1 MADRQVARNK
11 KTVKLATPIE
21 WFGKRLAEI
30 ELREPTGSEYI
41 RLGDP
46 RVLVRSQTG
55 SGYFVEQNEVIEK
68 YLDACITI
76 DGGASIMAQLN
87 LQDAMTVKMEML
99 GFFLAA
105 AATTAARNSTS
116 SSSD

>member
-1 MADRQVARNK
+1 MAET
-11 KTVKLATPIE
+11 KTAGNRRIVKLSTPIE

-30 ELREPTGSEYI
+30 ELREPTGAEYV

-55 SGYFVEQNEVIEK
+55 AGYFVEQNEVIEK
-68 YLDACITI
+68 YLDVCITL
-76 DGGASIMAQLN
+76 DGGAAVMAKLG
-87 LQDAMTVKMEML
+87 LQDAMAVKMDML

-105 AATTAARNSTS
+105 AAGTVATK
-116 SSSD
+116 